1 MKITISRG
9 VLNDNRIDPIHTI
22 VETIES
28 PGNLVTSERGKELWQ
43 IYRYNVH
50 DYLRFTVTVV
60 ARLPPRGM

>member
-9 VLNDNRIDPIHTI
+9 VLNDNRVEPIHTI

-28 PGNLVTSERGKELWQ
+28 PSTVTSERGKELWQ

-60 ARLPPRGM
+60 ARLPPRAM